1 MGLRR
6 GEMGSWKEREEE
18 NDGNT
23 VLRWE
28 VLKNI

>member
-6 GEMGSWKEREEE
+6 GEMGNGKEREEE